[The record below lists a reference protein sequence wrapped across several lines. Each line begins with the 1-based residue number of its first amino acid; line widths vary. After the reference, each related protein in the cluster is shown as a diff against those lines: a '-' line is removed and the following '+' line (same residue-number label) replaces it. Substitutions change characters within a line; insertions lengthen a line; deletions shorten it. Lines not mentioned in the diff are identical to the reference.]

1 MDKKYTVTVTKL
13 PESMVEIKGEIT
25 WDAFSAFETKAFNR
39 LAALLEIDGFRKGN
53 VPEAVARKHVTD
65 ELILTDMAELAM
77 QEFYPVIAT
86 EERIDVIGRPELA
99 ITKIARGSALGFSI
113 RSAVLPD
120 ITLPDY
126 KKLAKDVGPAQP
138 VAVEEADI
146 DKVLLD
152 LQQLRAYGHVHQEGD
167 AHEHAHD
174 EPLPEVNDEFAKSF
188 GDFKTV
194 ADLRDKIKE
203 NISREKEQESKDKRR
218 IAIMEAIIEKL
229 DFHVPAILLKSE
241 QDKMLSQIEADI
253 TRAGLSMDDYLAHAK
268 KTREGIMEEF
278 KPEAE
283 KRARFQLV
291 VNAIARDA
299 KISATDEEV
308 DAETERLMGMYPG
321 ADLHRTKAY
330 ADMILTNEKTLSMLE
345 NL

>member
-1 MDKKYTVTVTKL
+1 MEKKYTVTITPL

-25 WDAFSAFETKAFNR
+25 WDAFSTFEAKAFNR
-39 LAALLEIDGFRKGN
+39 LAALLEVDGFRKGN
-53 VPEAVARKHVTD
+53 VPEAIARKHLND
-65 ELILTDMAELAM
+65 ELILTDMAELAI
-77 QEFYPVIAT
+77 QEFYPIIVT
-86 EERIDVIGRPELA
+86 EENIEVIGRPELA
-99 ITKIARGSALGFSI
+99 ITKIARGSALGFTI
-113 RSAVLPD
+113 RSAVLPE
-120 ITLPDY
+120 IKLPEY
-126 KKLAKDVGPAQP
+126 KKLAKGVPQAEP
-138 VAVEEADI
+138 VVVAEEDI
-146 DKVLLD
+146 DKVIQD
-152 LQQLRAYGHVHQEGD
+152 LRQLRAYGHVHQEGD
-167 AHEHAHD
+167 THEHAHD

-188 GDFKTV
+188 GDFASV
-194 ADLRDKIKE
+194 ADLREKVKE
-203 NISREKEQESKDKRR
+203 NITREKEQESKDKRR
-218 IAIMEAIIEKL
+218 IAIMEAIISKI
-229 DFHVPAILLKSE
+229 DFNVPAILLKSE

-308 DAETERLMGMYPG
+308 NVESERLIGMYPG
-321 ADLHRTKAY
+321 ADIHRTKAY

-345 NL
+345 SQ